1 MSERRDRCF
10 FSAHVQPHFL
20 TSTPGPVDAIKL
32 NAWRSSALT
41 VVAGISKLLRAACA
55 DSSFRRI
62 REDRATTHLA
72 S

>member
-1 MSERRDRCF
+1 
-10 FSAHVQPHFL
+10 
-20 TSTPGPVDAIKL
+20 VDAIKL

-41 VVAGISKLLRAACA
+41 VVAAVSQLLRAACA